1 MLEVHIRP
9 ASYQDLPALI
19 AELGQEHHFRDCLAR
34 QDAGQGVLLMA
45 LIDNVPVGDAF
56 LRLEP
61 AEEPEL
67 RERLPGV
74 PLLQHLEVHPS
85 SRGRLIGT
93 RLLGVAEQL
102 LREVHGA
109 DRVAL
114 GVGLDSRDA
123 IRLYQR
129 QGYREWPYPPIATT
143 RIEYLPDGTPRYAP
157 DRCQIMVK
165 DLHGT
170 GGVIPRQRALEDPR
184 ESTVDES

>member
-1 MLEVHIRP
+1 MLEVRIRP

-19 AELGQEHHFRDCLAR
+19 AALGQEHHFRNCLAR
-34 QDAGQGVLLMA
+34 QDAGRGVLLMA
-45 LIDNVPVGDAF
+45 SIANAPVGDMF

-67 RERLPGV
+67 RDRLPGV

-85 SRGRLIGT
+85 RRDRLIGT
-93 RLLGVAEQL
+93 QLLGFAERL
-102 LREVHGA
+102 LREAHGA

-114 GVGLDSRDA
+114 GVGLDSGDA

-143 RIEYLPDGTPRYAP
+143 RVEYEADGTPRFSP

-165 DLHGT
+165 DLRGT
-170 GGVIPRQRALEDPR
+170 GGVVPRQRALDDPL
-184 ESTVDES
+184 ESTVDE